1 MALVHKYSDA
11 FAILDQEFEKAKS
24 QLKGGRA
31 NPREKGKQEECKW
44 RRKTTDEDSGK
55 VNECEYTYCTNT
67 CTFME
72 VNANAV
78 PSPSS
83 SIFL

>member
-31 NPREKGKQEECKW
+31 NPREKGKQEECK
-44 RRKTTDEDSGK
+44 
-55 VNECEYTYCTNT
+55 
-67 CTFME
+67 
-72 VNANAV
+72 
-78 PSPSS
+78 
-83 SIFL
+83 